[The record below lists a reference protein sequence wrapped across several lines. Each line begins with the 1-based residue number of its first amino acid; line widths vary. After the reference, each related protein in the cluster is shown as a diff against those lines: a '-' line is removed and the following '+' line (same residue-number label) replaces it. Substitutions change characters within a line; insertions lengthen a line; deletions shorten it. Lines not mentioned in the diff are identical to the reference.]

1 MEKTEKREKRP
12 LLHEAELF
20 ADRNKK
26 ILVALLMA
34 VLIVLPMALNNQYLL
49 TVAVKIGSYVI
60 FALGLNVLTGY
71 TGLVS
76 LGHAGFV
83 AVGAYTSSLLAVKM
97 GMNFFGATILGMVVA
112 GLVGVLLGLPTL
124 RVTGT
129 YLSIITLGFG
139 EIVKMIAMNWTPVT
153 NGTLGVKNIPK
164 PSLFGI
170 DLTISNYGLYYMM
183 LVLLLAATLF
193 CIALLRSK
201 SGRAMQAIRA
211 DELAGVMMGIN
222 TTAYKI
228 LAFVIS
234 ACICAMGGS
243 LYSTLIGY
251 IDPNTFNFDVS
262 TLILSVVILGGMGT
276 IRGMFVGAA
285 LLIAFPEVSRFLME
299 YRFVLY
305 GVILVVMM
313 RFRPQGILGWRSTLP
328 YRLSPEV
335 QKRVEQADQD
345 KPLNLWQKDED

>member
-1 MEKTEKREKRP
+1 MEKTEKREKRH

-170 DLTISNYGLYYMM
+170 DLTISNYGLYYLM

-193 CIALLRSK
+193 CIA
-201 SGRAMQAIRA
+201 
-211 DELAGVMMGIN
+211 AGVMMGIN

-285 LLIAFPEVSRFLME
+285 LLIAFPDVSRFLME